1 VTVQALACSGAPE
14 FLVKHKIHTAPRGFT
29 VPEMLAVVAII
40 TIILSILLPSLG
52 RARKIAFIAVCAS
65 NQHQIGV
72 AQQNYLVDSRN
83 VFPRLYNWG
92 DLVGQRGN
100 TGYYAS
106 SSLNVKA
113 RPLDIYL
120 DARQDDMQVHV
131 AQCPSDLGDDLNP
144 GVSNAFKSYGTSY
157 LPQWASDVFRVKYVY
172 GALTN
177 AALPS
182 MTKSQITS
190 PANKLLLADW
200 PWHGNRVVS
209 QKQTHWHSNGYE
221 RQFNTLFADIHVTF
235 FTFPVNEIDVSV
247 TGTYYPAPPNPSH
260 TYW

>member
-1 VTVQALACSGAPE
+1 MRQPFTRKA
-14 FLVKHKIHTAPRGFT
+14 RGFT
-29 VPEMLAVVAII
+29 VPELLAVVAII
-40 TIILSILLPSLG
+40 AIIISLLLPSLVK
-52 RARKIAFIAVCAS
+52 AKKVAFIAVCAS
-65 NQHQIGV
+65 NQHQIGI
-72 AQQNYLVDSRN
+72 AQQNYLVESRN
-83 VFPRLYNWG
+83 VYPRLYNWG

-113 RPLDIYL
+113 RPLDRYI
-120 DARQDDMQVHV
+120 DANQDNMEVQV
-131 AQCPSDLGDDLNP
+131 AQCPADLGDDLNA
-144 GVSNAFKSYGTSY
+144 GVSNAFKAYGTSY

-172 GALTN
+172 GMLTN
-177 AALPS
+177 AAVPS
-182 MTKSQITS
+182 MTKAQITNPS
-190 PANKLLLADW
+190 NKLLLADW

-247 TGTYYPAPPNPSH
+247 TGTYYPAPPNASH